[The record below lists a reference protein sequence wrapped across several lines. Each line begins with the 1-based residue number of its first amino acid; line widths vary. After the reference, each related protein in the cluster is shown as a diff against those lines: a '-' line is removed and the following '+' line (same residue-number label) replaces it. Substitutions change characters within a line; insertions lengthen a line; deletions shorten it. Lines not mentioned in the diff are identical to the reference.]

1 MEHFYWNKIKFYHT
15 HAQHFKVKST
25 IIVPPQYRV
34 TSCYYSPSNWWFD
47 GSVIDICVELFLSN
61 AAAARLPAQQPKTRS
76 TYAAHGCYAVLGS
89 IYYGEIHAI
98 MKIYQFNGN
107 SILLKLESRKNKKVA
122 NSRIQTPHPPQ
133 SNLQLREHSYW

>member
-76 TYAAHGCYAVLGS
+76 AYAACGRYAVLGS
-89 IYYGEIHAI
+89 IYYG
-98 MKIYQFNGN
+98 QFSNIANCGAKTLSHFLKYSPLCFAN
-107 SILLKLESRKNKKVA
+107 EKLIRTIL
-122 NSRIQTPHPPQ
+122 RIC
-133 SNLQLREHSYW
+133 LRMYFALSSFDL